1 MNLSAVL
8 PPGLSSTLIIE
19 ILAGLANVVAL
30 IILFRAFAPGEVV
43 NARARAHAKRRRELR
58 DNLLAQPRRSHRS
71 STKPVT
77 AVRGLLE
84 RLKLTR
90 GEEVRKATESLARAG
105 WRTPDALTLFLGFR
119 LGAPAVLGVLAFL
132 LVPLLMRHA
141 SPLIRPLAALV
152 GAIAGAYVPS
162 IVVGNAAKKR
172 QQLIQKQLPDA
183 LDLFVICAE
192 AGLGMDATFSRVAR
206 EIAPNGSELADEL
219 GLTAIELG
227 FLPNRRDA
235 LANLSKRTEMASI
248 RSLVN
253 TLGQSERYGTPL
265 AQSMRVLADE
275 FRNDRMMKAE
285 EKAARLPAT
294 LTIPLIVFILPPL
307 FIVLIGPAIIQVLAT
322 ISNK

>member
-1 MNLSAVL
+1 MTLAALL
-8 PPGLSSTLIIE
+8 PAGLSSTLIIE
-19 ILAGLANVVAL
+19 ILAGLANLFAL
-30 IILFRAFAPGEVV
+30 VILFRAFAPNEVV

-58 DNLLAQPRRSHRS
+58 DNLLAQPRRSSRP

-105 WRTPDALTLFLGFR
+105 WRTPDSLTIFLGFR
-119 LGAPAVLGVLAFL
+119 LGAPAALGVLAFL
-132 LVPLLMRHA
+132 LIPLLLHHA
-141 SPLIRPLAALV
+141 SPLMRPLAALL
-152 GAIAGAYVPS
+152 GAGAGAYVPS

-192 AGLGMDATFSRVAR
+192 AGLGMDATFTRVAR
-206 EIAPNGSELADEL
+206 ELAPNGPELADEL

-235 LANLSKRTEMASI
+235 LANLAKRTDMASI